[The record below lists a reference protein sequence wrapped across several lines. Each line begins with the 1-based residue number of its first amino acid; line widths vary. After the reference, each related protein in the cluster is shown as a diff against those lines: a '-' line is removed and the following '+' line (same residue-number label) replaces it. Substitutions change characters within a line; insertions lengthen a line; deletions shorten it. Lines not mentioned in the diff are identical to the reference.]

1 MCSALQCCFTI
12 FGYSNEDLDQ
22 QSLWLALE
30 DLYFDWVAEFI
41 FHFLNVHLRVE
52 NSIFQDILVFI
63 CAYFFQYCL
72 CHTKYNS
79 VLENILKYLPWFC
92 FWQCWF
98 LFCCCEYCA
107 ALIMAMIIKCVK
119 FILVTHVQNSID
131 CILELHGW
139 DVDVESAAGAVVTV
153 CPASCWC
160 AVSFAADGTV
170 SNMWM

>member
-63 CAYFFQYCL
+63 CAYFF
-72 CHTKYNS
+72 
-79 VLENILKYLPWFC
+79 P
-92 FWQCWF
+92 
-98 LFCCCEYCA
+98 
-107 ALIMAMIIKCVK
+107 AL
-119 FILVTHVQNSID
+119 LVTH
-131 CILELHGW
+131 
-139 DVDVESAAGAVVTV
+139 
-153 CPASCWC
+153 
-160 AVSFAADGTV
+160 
-170 SNMWM
+170 